1 MTESERAAARRRRMV
16 TNRARSHDEA
26 EDWDLR
32 FWQSLSPQQ
41 RLSALVAIHR
51 DVEKV
56 RAGRSG
62 CCDGSRPAANDRDR
76 DRTASHR
83 EG

>member
-16 TNRARSHDEA
+16 TNRARSHQEA

-32 FWQSLSPQQ
+32 FWQSLSSQQ

-56 RAGRSG
+56 RAGKLPGGR
-62 CCDGSRPAANDRDR
+62 
-76 DRTASHR
+76 
-83 EG
+83 